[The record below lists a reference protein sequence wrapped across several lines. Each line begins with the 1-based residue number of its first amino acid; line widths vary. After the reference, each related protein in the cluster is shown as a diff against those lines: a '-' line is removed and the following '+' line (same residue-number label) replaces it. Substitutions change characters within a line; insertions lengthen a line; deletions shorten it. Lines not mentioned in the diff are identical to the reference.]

1 MMHFTSGNHIRLLRN
16 GTEYFPALA
25 EAITHARHEIYLQT
39 YIYELDSTGIRI
51 GNALKEAAIRGVAV
65 KLLLDGFGSKD
76 LPKTYIQELEKCG
89 VQLMFYRPKIS
100 PWTLQKKRLRRMHR
114 KIALIDQEIGFVGG
128 INIIDDHNTPHQAS
142 PRIDYAVLVQGP
154 VLAAIQESVHKLW
167 RPMRWSRLKEAYTSA
182 PNLNAM
188 PAQYIPNHGVKVA
201 FVIRDNMLHRRDI
214 EKAYL
219 SAIAHAKI
227 EIIIANAYFVPGR
240 KFRQALLAAAARGVK
255 VKLLL
260 QGRKEY
266 ILMFAT
272 HAFYSQF
279 LSAGI
284 EIYEYRKSFMHSKV
298 AVIDDFWATVGSAN
312 IDPFSLLLANEAN
325 IVVQNKKFATE
336 LKSDIEVSIQNAYHV
351 TQLEWEQDSKLKNFF
366 SWVVYGVVKGFLSIV
381 GSNDEKK

>member
-1 MMHFTSGNHIRLLRN
+1 
-16 GTEYFPALA
+16 
-25 EAITHARHEIYLQT
+25 
-39 YIYELDSTGIRI
+39 
-51 GNALKEAAIRGVAV
+51 
-65 KLLLDGFGSKD
+65 
-76 LPKTYIQELEKCG
+76 
-89 VQLMFYRPKIS
+89 
-100 PWTLQKKRLRRMHR
+100 
-114 KIALIDQEIGFVGG
+114 
-128 INIIDDHNTPHQAS
+128 
-142 PRIDYAVLVQGP
+142 
-154 VLAAIQESVHKLW
+154 
-167 RPMRWSRLKEAYTSA
+167 MRWSRLKEAYTSA